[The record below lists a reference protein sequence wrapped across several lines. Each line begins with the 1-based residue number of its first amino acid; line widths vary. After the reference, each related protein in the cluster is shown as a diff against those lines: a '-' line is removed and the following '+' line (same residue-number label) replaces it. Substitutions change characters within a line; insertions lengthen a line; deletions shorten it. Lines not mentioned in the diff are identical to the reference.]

1 MKHYFSLLRVLI
13 GAIALCTMPLGF
25 AQGCANLPTV
35 SDLFREDQADLQL
48 SFRLPPQ
55 STATQSPEFAKI
67 KENRKTRAGVL
78 DSLITCDKITSAE
91 EWYRAAIVV
100 GQSGEEGDLFKS
112 IEFANRALAIDP
124 QLTPPKKMIANS
136 WDRILLGRGLAQWY
150 GTQWDKAGPDG
161 SPTMKPIARCV
172 ISNKTRREF
181 NIEENVIAS
190 QPEVC
195 PERSGRHIAGNSANI
210 IGATSV
216 AKK

>member
-1 MKHYFSLLRVLI
+1 MKPYFSLLRVLI
-13 GAIALCTMPLGF
+13 GAIALCAMPLGF
-25 AQGCANLPTV
+25 AQNCANLPTV

-48 SFRLPPQ
+48 SFKLPPQ

-67 KENRKTRAGVL
+67 KENRRARAGVL
-78 DSLITCDKITSAE
+78 DSLIACDKITSAG
-91 EWYRAAIVV
+91 EWQRAAIIV

-124 QLTPPKKMIANS
+124 QLTAPKKMIANS

-150 GTQWDKAGPDG
+150 GTQWDNGPNG

-181 NIEENVIAS
+181 NIEESVIAS

-195 PERSGRHIAGNSANI
+195 PDRSGRNVAESNVNFIV
-210 IGATSV
+210 ATRV